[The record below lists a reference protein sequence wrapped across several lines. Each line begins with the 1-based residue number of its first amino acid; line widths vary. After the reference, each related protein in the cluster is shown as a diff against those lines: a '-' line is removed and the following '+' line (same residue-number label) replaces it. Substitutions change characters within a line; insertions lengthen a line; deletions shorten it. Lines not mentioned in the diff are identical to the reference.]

1 MDNKV
6 IKKFFSE
13 LWDAQDA
20 IKGNKHL
27 NIRKNILDLHFQK
40 YLIIASTSAIVAFT
54 YIIGVGIAFIK
65 KSFFSPCPEGHG
77 LCETSGCSRLHSCS
91 SNLDITKQITI
102 DLFSLSILIIFSVIV
117 FGICSILFF
126 YSLFHIKS
134 ILGVL
139 KNLK

>member
-13 LWDAQDA
+13 LLDAQDA

-54 YIIGVGIAFIK
+54 YIIGVGIAFI
-65 KSFFSPCPEGHG
+65 
-77 LCETSGCSRLHSCS
+77 
-91 SNLDITKQITI
+91 TKQIII

-117 FGICSILFF
+117 FGICSALFF

-134 ILGVL
+134 ILEVL
-139 KNLK
+139 KNLR